1 MNIDLQGQTA
11 IITGSSTG
19 LGQACAI
26 GLGRE
31 GMNVVVNY
39 HSSEKEA
46 QQTAEKVEEAG
57 GQAIVVQADV
67 SKEDEVTKLYDACH
81 DAFGHL
87 DLLVANAG
95 LQADAAFTEMTLEQ
109 WNKVINVDLT
119 GQFLCARQAARI
131 FKKQGLHP
139 HSRAAGKIICMSSVH
154 DEIAWAGHVN
164 YATAKGGVK
173 MMMESM
179 AQELAADKIRVNSI
193 SPGAI
198 QTDINR
204 HAWDTPDAL
213 DKLLTLI
220 PYGRIGEPDDVANL
234 CAFLASDASD
244 YITGATIY
252 IDGGMMLYPGF
263 RYGG

>member
-11 IITGSSTG
+11 IVTGSSTG
-19 LGQACAI
+19 LGRACAI
-26 GLGRE
+26 GLARE

-39 HSSEKEA
+39 HSSEDEA
-46 QQTAEKVEEAG
+46 QDTLKEIEQAG
-57 GQAIVVQADV
+57 GKAIVVQADV
-67 SKEDEVTKLYDACH
+67 SKEADVSKLFQACF

-119 GQFLCARQAARI
+119 GQFLCCREAARI
-131 FKKQGLHP
+131 FRRQGVHQ
-139 HSRAAGKIICMSSVH
+139 HGRAAGKIICMSSVH
-154 DEIAWAGHVN
+154 DEIAWSGHVN

-179 AQELAADKIRVNSI
+179 AQELAGDKIRVNSI

-198 QTDINR
+198 RTDINKA
-204 HAWDTPDAL
+204 AWGTEEAMDN
-213 DKLLTLI
+213 LLKLI
-220 PYGRIGEPDDVANL
+220 PYGRIGEAEDVANL
-234 CAFLASDASD
+234 CAFLASDVSD
-244 YITGATIY
+244 YITGATLY

>member
-1 MNIDLQGQTA
+1 MDINLKGQTA
-11 IITGSSTG
+11 IVTGSSTG

-39 HSSEKEA
+39 HSSDQEAKETAAEIEK
-46 QQTAEKVEEAG
+46 AG
-57 GQAIVVQADV
+57 GRAIIVQADV
-67 SKEDEVTKLYDACH
+67 SKEDDVAKLFRECDK
-81 DAFGHL
+81 AFGHL

-119 GQFLCARQAARI
+119 GQFLCCREAARI
-131 FKKQGLHP
+131 FRKQGVHE
-139 HSRAAGKIICMSSVH
+139 HGRAAGKIICMSSVH
-154 DEIAWAGHVN
+154 DEIAWSGHVN
-164 YATAKGGVK
+164 YAAAKGGVK

-179 AQELAADKIRVNSI
+179 AQELAADKIRINSI

-198 QTDINR
+198 RTDINKA
-204 HAWDTPDAL
+204 AWNTEEAMTD
-213 DKLLTLI
+213 LLKLI
-220 PYGRIGEPDDVANL
+220 PYGRIGEAEDVANL
-234 CAFLASDASD
+234 CAFLASDVSD